1 MWRAF
6 FLALGIN
13 LIIIGAQ
20 CLVVEQVVLTS
31 KRDAKPAIANVDNI
45 YTPVSY
51 QQSPVSSVS
60 QKRTFRPKD
69 WMPWSLLA
77 AGAIIVI
84 YTYSLPRRK

>member
-1 MWRAF
+1 M
-6 FLALGIN
+6 ALGIN

-31 KRDAKPAIANVDNI
+31 KQDSTTTVANVDNI
-45 YTPVSY
+45 YTPVSHTR
-51 QQSPVSSVS
+51 QTTVSAP
-60 QKRTFRPKD
+60 KKTFRPKD

-77 AGAIIVI
+77 AGTIIVI

>member
-20 CLVVEQVVLTS
+20 CLVVEQVVLTTN
-31 KRDAKPAIANVDNI
+31 RDSKPAIANVDNI

-51 QQSPVSSVS
+51 NQQSVSSTP
-60 QKRTFRPKD
+60 KKTFRPKD

-77 AGAIIVI
+77 AGTIIVI
-84 YTYSLPRRK
+84 YTYSLPKRK